1 MSKDKKLSPKQK
13 KIAAMA
19 GNPNKIEGKDF
30 QKLKTIKAGTGEGI
44 ETARKHKK
52 YIKDKY
58 ETAKGYLKE
67 MFDPAPTM
75 EEMKIKELKA
85 DALGS
90 AGPYFSKMARSNSDR
105 LTKIDQDKVNEIS
118 EKIGSGKKTGG
129 VMKANKGISVNHSM
143 DHPDVVAAAERDKK
157 NTEEFKE
164 KYPIFSKLMPKESDK
179 EIKQRAKRFVDR
191 VQTEGAKIRT
201 ATEGSFSKGGSVMAR
216 GNKLARS
223 KPTKIY

>member
-1 MSKDKKLSPKQK
+1 MPIIVEENQK
-13 KIAAMA
+13 
-19 GNPNKIEGKDF
+19 G
-30 QKLKTIKAGTGEGI
+30 KLKRRQSYRSQRENTSEDSNGYDEADGMKYGGM
-44 ETARKHKK
+44 KK
-52 YIKDKY
+52 KK
-58 ETAKGYLKE
+58 
-67 MFDPAPTM
+67 
-75 EEMKIKELKA
+75 MK
-85 DALGS
+85 
-90 AGPYFSKMARSNSDR
+90 
-105 LTKIDQDKVNEIS
+105 
-118 EKIGSGKKTGG
+118 KKK

-164 KYPIFSKLMPKESDK
+164 KYPIFSKLMPKQSDK